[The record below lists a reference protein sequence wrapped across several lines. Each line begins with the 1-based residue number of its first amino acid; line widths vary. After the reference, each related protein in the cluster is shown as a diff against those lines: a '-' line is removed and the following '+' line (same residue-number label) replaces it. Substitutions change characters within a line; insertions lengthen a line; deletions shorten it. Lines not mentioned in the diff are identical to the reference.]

1 MNDLTLTDEDRKLL
15 TEFCGECWHEWQ
27 YIKGPVCQELFA
39 CRKCGEHCKG
49 IVSKEQKNRTF
60 ATPEDALVVVKKL
73 VKKGKWREF
82 RKIAHD
88 KWSESRNLHYS
99 FPVWAGGLAI
109 SDVWLFVDDPRRI
122 PKLAAEFL
130 REEKV

>member
-60 ATPEDALVVVKKL
+60 ATPEDAHLVAKKL
-73 VKKGKWREF
+73 VEKGKWEKF
-82 RKIAHD
+82 AGYAID
-88 KWSESRNLHYS
+88 QYYIEYENDS
-99 FPVWAGGLAI
+99 FAYTLFI
-109 SDVWLFVDDPRRI
+109 MQWLFIDDPRRI
-122 PKLAAEFL
+122 PKLLAEFL
-130 REEKV
+130 RREKV